1 MLRLNAS
8 FTHAETKR
16 KGKRRKKERKNQN
29 RRMKR
34 NKEKKEACVR
44 SFDFVAAGFCAQ
56 KWKMDQSDAAMK

>member
-1 MLRLNAS
+1 MHHLHTPKQR
-8 FTHAETKR
+8 E
-16 KGKRRKKERKNQN
+16 KGREERKKERKNQN